1 MDWFDRITQ
10 SNLFKTSEGL
20 LGNVLNFGSYLIGLF
35 MQNPLWFLGGLLIL
49 RASQKGVKFN
59 LKDLFKFD
67 LD

>member
-1 MDWFDRITQ
+1 MEWLKTITE
-10 SNLFKTSEGL
+10 SNLFKTSEGVA
-20 LGNVLNFGSYLIGLF
+20 GNILNFVNYLISLF
-35 MQNPLWFLGGLLIL
+35 MKNPLWFLGGLVIL